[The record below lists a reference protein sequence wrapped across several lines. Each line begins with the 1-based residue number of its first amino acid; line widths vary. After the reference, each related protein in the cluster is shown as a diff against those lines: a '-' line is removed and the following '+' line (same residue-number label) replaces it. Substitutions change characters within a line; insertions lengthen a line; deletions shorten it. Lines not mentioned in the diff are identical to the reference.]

1 MVSFREAIPLEKK
14 RCHKVE
20 NFFSKKRKKG
30 DEEESEGS
38 FPKKMKVEKEEEIE
52 LSLNVPLPLDW
63 QRCLDIKSGQIHFYN
78 TRTQRRTST
87 DPRLILDPPTPTPA
101 EAAAA
106 STLSLDLELNL
117 ASRDSAPR
125 PKSQRDVSKGP
136 SLSWTSPDADAGA
149 GEMVAAVCA
158 RCHMLVMMSKPALSC
173 PNFGLPDN
181 LYLVV
186 IVTEQDDTRLEIN
199 VGEDDDLVL
208 LYLLE
213 MQ

>member
-1 MVSFREAIPLEKK
+1 MVSLQEAIPFEKK

-30 DEEESEGS
+30 DEEESEGL
-38 FPKKMKVEKEEEIE
+38 FGKETKVEKEEEIE

-87 DPRLILDPPTPTPA
+87 DPRLILDPLP
-101 EAAAA
+101 A

-117 ASRDSAPR
+117 ASPDLAPR
-125 PKSQRDVSKGP
+125 PKLQDNSKGP
-136 SLSWTSPDADAGA
+136 SLSWTSPDADVGVGASASASA

-173 PNFGLPDN
+173 PNCKFVN
-181 LYLVV
+181 LLDHSFSTAIKPAVNILCCKY
-186 IVTEQDDTRLEIN
+186 
-199 VGEDDDLVL
+199 
-208 LYLLE
+208 
-213 MQ
+213 